1 MEEVGG
7 RKRMAR
13 KEITPKKK
21 PIFGFTLSSFDGN
34 GPPQRSQSTR
44 RIKKALF
51 QILKTKYSDIPVV
64 SGNHQVLISAI
75 SACSAV
81 GWVFTF

>member
-7 RKRMAR
+7 RKKMAR
-13 KEITPKKK
+13 KTITPKKN
-21 PIFGFTLSSFDGN
+21 PTFGFTHSSFDGN

-64 SGNHQVLISAI
+64 SGTH
-75 SACSAV
+75 
-81 GWVFTF
+81 

>member
-34 GPPQRSQSTR
+34 GPPQRSQ

-51 QILKTKYSDIPVV
+51 QILKTKYSDIPVL
-64 SGNHQVLISAI
+64 SRTHWVLISAI